1 MSNQR
6 SFTKISDEEIEW
18 LDNLFNPIY
27 HGEVRLT
34 HDGANNRYVV
44 NWYDTELF
52 SYSSL
57 ELNTVNERTSASAF
71 VRLHQEHTNLTD
83 KSKQQATEIQQLK
96 EQIATLNR
104 KIFGT
109 SSEQSKPQSLDVDM
123 GEQAP
128 STDTKL
134 QSAKILKLSPKN
146 SGRKPLP
153 PELPRETVIY
163 TLPEEEQSCPCCNNR
178 LCKCDEEIIERI
190 SVIPEHYRVIR
201 HVQTKYVCR
210 ACEKFTLARAPK
222 SMIPG
227 SSYGSPEFLA
237 NVAVKRYQYGLPY
250 YRQEQIFNSA
260 GLPFNRT
267 TLANLII
274 SCADKLT
281 PLYELL
287 KEELLSQSVIHAD
300 ETTFQ
305 VLKEPGRKADSTSFI
320 WLYRSVKN
328 ELRPVV
334 LFDYQETREGKHPK
348 KFLTGNSEHIFNGY
362 LCVDGYS
369 GYNNIS
375 NVERIGCM
383 AHVRRKFDTAL
394 KALPSNAEGAHA
406 QHAIEMIGKLYGI
419 ERHISDEP
427 PDKKYLIRQNQSIPI
442 LKEIKAWLDDMN
454 PKVLPRSL
462 LGKAINYA
470 LAQWHA
476 VSRYVEDGRLA
487 IDNNISER
495 EIKSL
500 VIGRKNW
507 LFADSVDGAYSNAV
521 MYSLVNSAK
530 ANGLDPHKYLYHL
543 FEKMPYATTIDEI
556 GKLLPWSIIIPAENC
571 ELKAA

>member
-1 MSNQR
+1 MSDQL
-6 SFTKISDEEIEW
+6 SFLEISDEEFAW
-18 LDNLFNPIY
+18 LGNLFNPEY
-27 HGEVRLT
+27 HGEVRLVF
-34 HDGANNRYVV
+34 DNPNNRFVV
-44 NWYDTELF
+44 NWYNTEIN
-52 SYSSL
+52 SYSPL
-57 ELNTVNERTSASAF
+57 ELKTPNEKISASAF
-71 VRLHQEHTNLTD
+71 VRLHKEHINLTD
-83 KSKQQATEIQQLK
+83 KSKQQANEIQQLK

-109 SSEQSKPQSLDVDM
+109 STEQSKSQSLDVDLP
-123 GEQAP
+123 EQHP
-128 STDTKL
+128 LKDTKIE
-134 QSAKILKLSPKN
+134 SAKILKLSPKN

-153 PELPRETVIY
+153 PELPRETVTY
-163 TLPEEEQSCPCCNNR
+163 TLPPEEQSCPCCNNR
-178 LCKCDEEIIERI
+178 LCKCNEEIIERI

-210 ACEKFTLARAPK
+210 ACETFTLARAPK

-237 NVAVKRYQYGLPY
+237 SVTVKRYQYGLPY

-281 PLYELL
+281 PVYELL

-320 WLYRSVKN
+320 WLYRSAKN
-328 ELRPVV
+328 VLRPVV

-348 KFLTGNSEHIFNGY
+348 KFLIGNSEHIFNGY

-406 QHAIEMIGKLYGI
+406 QHAIDMIGKLYGI

-442 LKEIKAWLDDMN
+442 LKEIKAWLDDMH
-454 PKVLPRSL
+454 PEVLPRSL

-521 MYSLVNSAK
+521 MYSLVNTAK
-530 ANGLDPHKYLYHL
+530 ANGLDPYKYLYHL
-543 FEKMPYATTIDEI
+543 FEKMPYATTIDDVR
-556 GKLLPWSIIIPAENC
+556 KLLPWFMESSTDES
-571 ELKAA
+571 ELRAA